1 MKRLIALAVILAVIL
16 TGCQQAGVEK
26 GEIRVVAMSPRDM
39 VEQLK
44 LGEIDAFVA
53 WEPFVSEA
61 VVNGNGKI
69 IATSADIWPNHPCCV
84 VATTEKDNTE
94 LVTAIVWAHVK
105 ATRFINNPENREK
118 VIRYAMEFTGKSR
131 EVIEAAMTRIKFVE
145 YPDEEEFVKYY
156 ENLEKGGYL
165 KRSVEELGYESEDDF
180 LQDFLYKEVY
190 EYVNGKL
197 AENESW
203 MPEKV
208 NKTVRIGYLT
218 ADLHQLA
225 FYVAIKE
232 GYYEQVGLQVE
243 AKEFANGVMEME
255 GFKNGEIEVG
265 YLGGAP
271 ATLKRINDNIRI
283 SIIAGANSEG
293 SAIVAKDVSSIESSI
308 EELAGKKVAIPGFGT
323 VQDFLLRMVAE
334 RAGLRI
340 TV

>member
-1 MKRLIALAVILAVIL
+1 MNKLIALAVLLATL
-16 TGCQQAGVEK
+16 FAGCQQAEVEK
-26 GEIRVVAMSPRDM
+26 GKIRVVAMSPRDM

-84 VATTEKDNTE
+84 VATTEKDDRE

-105 ATRFINNPENREK
+105 ATRFINNPDNREK
-118 VIRYAMEFTGKSR
+118 VIQYAMEFTGKSR
-131 EVIEAAMTRIKFVE
+131 EVVEAAMTRIKFIE
-145 YPDEEEFVKYY
+145 YPDEEEFVKYF

-165 KRSVEELGYESEDDF
+165 KKSVKELGYESEDDF
-180 LQDFLYKEVY
+180 FQDFLYKDVY
-190 EYVNGKL
+190 DYVNSML

-203 MPEKV
+203 MPERV
-208 NKTVRIGYLT
+208 NEKVRIGYLT

-225 FYVAIKE
+225 FYVAMKE

-243 AKEFANGVMEME
+243 VKEFANGVMEME

-271 ATLKRINDNIRI
+271 ATLKRVNDDIKI

-293 SAIVAKDVSSIESSI
+293 SAIVAKDASST

-323 VQDFLLRMVAE
+323 VQDFLLRIVAE
-334 RAGLRI
+334 KAGLEI
-340 TV
+340 TA

>member
-1 MKRLIALAVILAVIL
+1 MKRLVAIAVTLAILLA
-16 TGCQQAGVEK
+16 GCQQAEV
-26 GEIRVVAMSPRDM
+26 GEGKIKVVTMSPRDM

-44 LGEIDAFVA
+44 LGGIDAFVA

-84 VATTEKDNTE
+84 VATTEKDDRE

-105 ATRFINNPENREK
+105 ATRFINNPDNREK
-118 VIRYAMEFTGKSR
+118 VIEYAMEFTGKSR
-131 EVIEAAMTRIKFVE
+131 EVVDEAMKRIKFIE
-145 YPDEEEFVKYY
+145 YPDEEEFVKYF
-156 ENLEKGGYL
+156 ENLKRGGYL
-165 KRSVEELGYESEDDF
+165 KKSVKELGYESEDDF
-180 LQDFLYKEVY
+180 FQDFLYKDVY
-190 EYVNGKL
+190 DYVNSKL

-203 MPEKV
+203 VPEKV
-208 NKTVRIGYLT
+208 NKTVRVGYLT

-225 FYVAIKE
+225 FYVAMKE
-232 GYYEQVGLQVE
+232 GYYSQVGLLVE

-271 ATLKRINDNIRI
+271 ATLKRVNDDVRI

-293 SAIVAKDVSSIESSI
+293 SAIVAKDASSI

-334 RAGLRI
+334 KAGLEI
-340 TV
+340 TT